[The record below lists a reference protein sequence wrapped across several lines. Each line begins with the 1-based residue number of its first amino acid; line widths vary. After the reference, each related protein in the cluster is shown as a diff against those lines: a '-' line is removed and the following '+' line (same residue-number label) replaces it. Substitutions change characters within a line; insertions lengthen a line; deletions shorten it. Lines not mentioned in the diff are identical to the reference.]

1 MEPFNPACTNE
12 SARTEDPPCGL
23 TQHVCLAAA
32 GSALECC
39 KAKHLVLNKHYVLQM
54 LVVKSTL
61 SQILTGNTKCLERE
75 ISVDGLK
82 SPACCSHAKL
92 W

>member
-39 KAKHLVLNKHYVLQM
+39 EAKYLVPNKRYNNATNAGGKATALIVPHSYWKYEM
-54 LVVKSTL
+54 S
-61 SQILTGNTKCLERE
+61 
-75 ISVDGLK
+75 
-82 SPACCSHAKL
+82 
-92 W
+92 